1 MKKVPIFIVLA
12 LILTSCFD
20 EKLKRD
26 YYIFVKSSPSEN
38 STIVIKYELDNIK
51 KKKFGMQNL
60 PSGIFCK
67 HVQDYVY
74 HLKHPVHD
82 CEISLLNETGEML
95 QLYATWDN
103 GELIIDGRFV
113 DLKTVWLYAER
124 GEVIEGLI
132 SVDSVFNYLKN
143 TNNKGYFEIPSNSKG
158 EYFTFQMSEL

>member
-12 LILTSCFD
+12 LVLTSCFD
-20 EKLKRD
+20 EKAKID
-26 YYIFVKSSPSEN
+26 YYIFSKSSHSEKP
-38 STIVIKYELDNIK
+38 IVIKYEMDNIK
-51 KKKFGMQNL
+51 KKRYEIQNL
-60 PSGIFCK
+60 SSGISFLE
-67 HVQDYVY
+67 VRDYVF
-74 HLKHPVHD
+74 HRKHNVYD
-82 CEISLLNETGEML
+82 CEISLLNETGETL
-95 QLYATWDN
+95 QLYAMW
-103 GELIIDGRFV
+103 GMREFSIDGRFV